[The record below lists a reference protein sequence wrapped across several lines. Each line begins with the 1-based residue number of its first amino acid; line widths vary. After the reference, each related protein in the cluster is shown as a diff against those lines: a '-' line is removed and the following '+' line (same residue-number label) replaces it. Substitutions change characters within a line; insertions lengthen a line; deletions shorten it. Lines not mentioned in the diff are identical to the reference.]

1 MRKSR
6 FTLKRRKFW
15 RRRARR
21 LFALRLNCDARRAL
35 VVRGRRSKG
44 FFARG
49 ERRAATISFFPI
61 IAVSRRLSSRALC
74 LLSLFRNAGKTQL
87 SYMVCRVGGS
97 KVSCE
102 PGTCENDVILRR
114 SRAERAAFWRRLR
127 SRLPRRLSRH
137 RCACEMITVII
148 FFFSQSVLRRGVNE
162 SPPRRHATA
171 CARAGRP
178 GPLVGWALA
187 RSPRGLEALVAKDGA
202 YCARA
207 KDGGLWAR
215 AGLGLSRSCAAC
227 QRPHC
232 RRRGRVDAGAALI
245 AILERRSG
253 APGGAQRR
261 LAFTLKGVF

>member
-1 MRKSR
+1 MGRELTR
-6 FTLKRRKFW
+6 LPHLEERKFW

-137 RCACEMITVII
+137 RCACEMITVI
-148 FFFSQSVLRRGVNE
+148 FFFFRRVF
-162 SPPRRHATA
+162 S
-171 CARAGRP
+171 
-178 GPLVGWALA
+178 
-187 RSPRGLEALVAKDGA
+187 D
-202 YCARA
+202 
-207 KDGGLWAR
+207 
-215 AGLGLSRSCAAC
+215 AA
-227 QRPHC
+227 
-232 RRRGRVDAGAALI
+232 
-245 AILERRSG
+245 
-253 APGGAQRR
+253 
-261 LAFTLKGVF
+261 